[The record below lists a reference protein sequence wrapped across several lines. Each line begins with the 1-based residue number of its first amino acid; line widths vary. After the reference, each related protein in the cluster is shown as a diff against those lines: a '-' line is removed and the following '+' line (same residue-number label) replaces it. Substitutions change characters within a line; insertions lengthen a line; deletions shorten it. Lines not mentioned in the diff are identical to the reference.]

1 MIVRGH
7 CVDTTMQRLA
17 LALLFLVHV
26 VLVGA
31 ARGKH
36 ALLKSHLNSQKNYL
50 KGQRQ
55 KGGRI
60 MPVTTVIPPKTKYER
75 PTEKYPS
82 PTPEHVKNLTPK
94 DSVRTH
100 NLLSAGYVSKH
111 YLDLNPNALDSG
123 YTNYKENNIGI
134 PSDPYNRPPYGRNWG
149 EKKSPGLQIEP
160 LYYNPTDPS
169 GGAFN
174 SSLKH
179 YRWFHGK
186 WRPIQQNIGELS
198 AAYLPRG
205 MRSRSVDPFHPTF
218 GFIPRNYPNANELQS
233 NKPFH
238 LGDTMAHQLT
248 NPIPVQIPFPIVNH
262 NMGFEGHSD
271 VYSGTSHSV
280 YAPKYFPGVKPP
292 SSKFGFPSP
301 LVDNN
306 KASRPYWNDAPNS
319 WPFPTY
325 DNSPEIR
332 KMPIP
337 PPQEAKTA

>member
-174 SSLKH
+174 S
-179 YRWFHGK
+179 
-186 WRPIQQNIGELS
+186 
-198 AAYLPRG
+198 AAIDRASGRRRCKRCEPR
-205 MRSRSVDPFHPTF
+205 
-218 GFIPRNYPNANELQS
+218 
-233 NKPFH
+233 
-238 LGDTMAHQLT
+238 
-248 NPIPVQIPFPIVNH
+248 
-262 NMGFEGHSD
+262 
-271 VYSGTSHSV
+271 
-280 YAPKYFPGVKPP
+280 
-292 SSKFGFPSP
+292 
-301 LVDNN
+301 
-306 KASRPYWNDAPNS
+306 
-319 WPFPTY
+319 
-325 DNSPEIR
+325 
-332 KMPIP
+332 
-337 PPQEAKTA
+337 